1 MSSILLLGF
10 LLGMR
15 HALEADHIAAV
26 ATLATRTRSTRQ
38 AVLQGV
44 VWGLG
49 HTITLF
55 LACSVALFL
64 KTVVPERLA
73 SGLEGAVGAMLIV
86 LGVDLLRRMWRDRV
100 HFHVHRHGD
109 GTVHVHAHS
118 HAGGVGGSPALHPES
133 AHEHVHAHAHARQF
147 PARALYVGLMH
158 GLAGSAAL
166 ILLTLTTIASP
177 VTGLIYVGL
186 FGIGSI
192 GGMALLSAVISVP
205 LRGARRFVWL
215 YAGAQATVGVAT
227 IVIGS
232 SLVYEHANFLAA

>member
-1 MSSILLLGF
+1 VNSILVLGF

-26 ATLATRTRSTRQ
+26 ATLATRIQSARQ
-38 AVLQGV
+38 AVLQGA

-55 LACSVALFL
+55 LACSAALFL
-64 KTVVPERLA
+64 KTVVPQRLA

-86 LGVDLLRRMWRDRV
+86 LGLDLLRRMWRDRV
-100 HFHVHRHGD
+100 HFHVHRHCD

-118 HAGGVGGSPALHPES
+118 HANARDPRALHPES
-133 AHEHVHAHAHARQF
+133 THEHEHARQF

-166 ILLTLTTIASP
+166 ILLALTTIGSP
-177 VTGLIYVGL
+177 LTGLIYVGL

-192 GGMALLSAVISVP
+192 CGMAVLSAAISVP
-205 LRGARRFVWL
+205 LRRARRFAWL
-215 YAGAQATVGVAT
+215 YACAQVAVGVAT
-227 IVIGS
+227 IVIGGV
-232 SLVYEHANFLAA
+232 LLYDNANFLAA

>member
-1 MSSILLLGF
+1 MSSILVLGF

-26 ATLATRTRSTRQ
+26 ATLATRSRSARQ

-55 LACSVALFL
+55 LACSAALFL
-64 KTVVPERLA
+64 ETVVPERLA
-73 SGLEGAVGAMLIV
+73 RGLEGTVGAMLIV
-86 LGVDLLRRMWRDRV
+86 LGMDLLRRMWRDRI
-100 HFHVHRHGD
+100 HFHAHRHDD
-109 GTVHVHAHS
+109 GTAHVHAHS
-118 HAGGVGGSPALHPES
+118 HAGDAGPRTMHQGRM
-133 AHEHVHAHAHARQF
+133 HEHEHSRQF

-166 ILLTLTTIASP
+166 ILLTLTTIGSP

-192 GGMALLSAVISVP
+192 CGMAVLSAAISVP
-205 LRGARRFVWL
+205 LRSARRFTWL
-215 YAGAQATVGVAT
+215 YTGAQATVGLTT

-232 SLVYEHANFLAA
+232 VLVYENANFLAA

>member
-1 MSSILLLGF
+1 VSSILLLGF

-26 ATLATRTRSTRQ
+26 ATLATRSRSARQ
-38 AVLQGV
+38 AVLQGA

-55 LACSVALFL
+55 LACSAALFL

-86 LGVDLLRRMWRDRV
+86 LGVDLLRRMWRDRI
-100 HFHVHRHGD
+100 HFHVHHHGD

-118 HAGGVGGSPALHPES
+118 HAGAGAPRAMRTERT
-133 AHEHVHAHAHARQF
+133 HEHEHARQF

-166 ILLTLTTIASP
+166 ILLTLTTIGSP

-186 FGIGSI
+186 FGVGSMC
-192 GGMALLSAVISVP
+192 GMAVLSAVISVP
-205 LRGARRFVWL
+205 LRGARRFAWL
-215 YAGAQATVGVAT
+215 YAGAQAAVGLAT

-232 SLVYEHANFLAA
+232 MLVYENADFLAA

>member
-1 MSSILLLGF
+1 MSSILMLGF

-26 ATLATRTRSTRQ
+26 ATLATRSRSARQ

-55 LACSVALFL
+55 LACAAALFL
-64 KTVVPERLA
+64 EAVVPERLA
-73 SGLEGAVGAMLIV
+73 RGLEGAVGAMLIV
-86 LGVDLLRRMWRDRV
+86 LGADLLRRMWRDRI

-109 GTVHVHAHS
+109 GSVHLHAHS
-118 HAGGVGGSPALHPES
+118 HAGDAGPRAPHQERM
-133 AHEHVHAHAHARQF
+133 HEHEHSGQF
-147 PARALYVGLMH
+147 PSRALYVGLMH

-166 ILLTLTTIASP
+166 ILLALTTIGSP

-186 FGIGSI
+186 FGFGSI
-192 GGMALLSAVISVP
+192 CGMAVLSAAISVP
-205 LRGARRFVWL
+205 LRSARRFTRL
-215 YAGAQATVGVAT
+215 YAGAQATVGLTT

-232 SLVYEHANFLAA
+232 VLVYENVNFLAA

>member
-1 MSSILLLGF
+1 MSSILVLGF

-26 ATLATRTRSTRQ
+26 ATLATRSRSVRQ

-55 LACSVALFL
+55 LACSAALFL
-64 KTVVPERLA
+64 ETVVPERLA
-73 SGLEGAVGAMLIV
+73 KGLEGAVGAMLIV
-86 LGVDLLRRMWRDRV
+86 LGVDLLRRMWRDRI
-100 HFHVHRHGD
+100 HIHVHRHGD
-109 GTVHVHAHS
+109 GSVHLHAHS
-118 HAGGVGGSPALHPES
+118 HSGES
-133 AHEHVHAHAHARQF
+133 GRRTMHQERTHEHEHTRHF

-166 ILLTLTTIASP
+166 ILLTLTTIGSP

-186 FGIGSI
+186 FGIGSLC
-192 GGMALLSAVISVP
+192 GMAVLSVAISVP
-205 LRGARRFVWL
+205 LRSARRFTGL
-215 YAGAQATVGVAT
+215 YAGAQATVGLVT

-232 SLVYEHANFLAA
+232 VLVYENTNFLAA